1 MAYEMEEMQMQ
12 TTLDRL
18 PVKGQAVVTGIDVS
32 PALKSRLSDF
42 GMIPGTRVCCCY
54 RTPGGQV
61 TALALR
67 GTVIALRT
75 GDMKKIRV
83 QCL

>member
-1 MAYEMEEMQMQ
+1 MQ

-18 PVKGQAVVTGIDVS
+18 RLGMRAVVTGIDVS
-32 PALKSRLSDF
+32 TELKCRLSDF
-42 GMIPGTRVCCCY
+42 GLVPGTRVCCRY
-54 RTPGGQV
+54 RSPGGQV
-61 TALALR
+61 TALELR

>member
-1 MAYEMEEMQMQ
+1 MAQEMEEMQMQ

-18 PVKGQAVVTGIDVS
+18 PLGRQAVVTGIDVAA
-32 PALKSRLSDF
+32 ALKSRLTDF

-83 QCL
+83 RCV

>member
-1 MAYEMEEMQMQ
+1 MG

-18 PVKGQAVVTGIDVS
+18 RLDRRAVVTGINVRQDM
-32 PALKSRLSDF
+32 KCRLADF
-42 GMIPGTRVCCCY
+42 GLVPGTQVCCRY
-54 RTPGGQV
+54 RSPGGKV

-75 GDMKKIRV
+75 GDMEKIQV

>member
-1 MAYEMEEMQMQ
+1 MQ

-18 PVKGQAVVTGIDVS
+18 RLGMRAVVTGIDVS
-32 PALKSRLSDF
+32 TELKSRLSDF
-42 GMIPGTRVCCCY
+42 GLVPGIRVCCRY
-54 RTPGGQV
+54 RSPGGQV
-61 TALALR
+61 TALELR